1 MLAVFG
7 QMKNQTARRRGLS
20 LLELLAVITLMGIFA
35 SIAIARLGPT
45 IFGDFGSQAD
55 ARRVGLALLQ
65 AKRRAITAGNE
76 HAVAFQND
84 AYGNLTYKL
93 VSVDPFGGTTLVD
106 GPFPFSQN
114 VAAAVS
120 HNTMT
125 FNFEGQALAAYTV
138 DLTGPHKSWRISVV
152 PINGALSTVQTAP

>member
-1 MLAVFG
+1 MEILAV
-7 QMKNQTARRRGLS
+7 
-20 LLELLAVITLMGIFA
+20 VTLMGIFA
-35 SIAIARLGPT
+35 TVAIARLGPS
-45 IFGDFGSQAD
+45 ILGDIGSQSD

-65 AKRRAITAGNE
+65 AKRRAITSGNE
-76 HAVAFQND
+76 HAVTFQNNSS
-84 AYGNLTYKL
+84 GNLTFNV
-93 VSVDPFGGTTLVD
+93 VSINTSGGTTVVD
-106 GPFPFSQN
+106 GPFTFSQN
-114 VAAAVS
+114 VVASVS